1 MKSLTEQ
8 RMVLNRERA
17 FAISGGILGGLFIL
31 SGLAQVALGGDLVL
45 WWLLFAVGLIGLVSG
60 VALAARTRRQ
70 ITSIE
75 LEHGAD
81 AGKSTSFK

>member
-8 RMVLNRERA
+8 RIVLNRERA
-17 FAISGGILGGLFIL
+17 FAISGSILGGMFIL
-31 SGLAQVALGGDLVL
+31 SGLAQVALGGDWVL
-45 WWLLFAVGLIGLVSG
+45 WWLLVAVGLIGLVSG

-70 ITSIE
+70 IRSFE

-81 AGKSTSFK
+81 AGKSKSFK